1 MSHDLV
7 RYREVRRGGRG
18 NVVFRRGCR
27 DGLHE
32 RRLGRLWDAE
42 ILGRAAVAL
51 VTSGAI
57 LFLVNPLLQFAIFGT
72 LGFGI
77 GLALFAIVL
86 WRHQMAAKVDR
97 LLAALAE
104 LGSLTWNTETVLAFL
119 LAGVGL
125 VLVALSLRLD
135 SGESAHRSATIG

>member
-1 MSHDLV
+1 MAPTSTKP
-7 RYREVRRGGRG
+7 RRQLSIPTT
-18 NVVFRRGCR
+18 RR
-27 DGLHE
+27 
-32 RRLGRLWDAE
+32 DAH
-42 ILGRAAVAL
+42 
-51 VTSGAI
+51 
-57 LFLVNPLLQFAIFGT
+57 T

-97 LLAALAE
+97 LLAALAA
-104 LGSLTWNTETVLAFL
+104 LGSLTWNTETVSAFL
-119 LAGVGL
+119 LVGVGL